1 MQRRVKNDGKKI
13 DIWQEKRMLENYRL
27 RNYNFKLLFLTLFAA
42 IFGTVMINSADSTYL
57 KKQILG
63 LLICFIGL
71 IVLSLIDYKLIAK
84 FYIILYGINILLLL
98 SVILFGYSANGSKRW
113 LGSTDTITIQP
124 SEFAKIILIICAA
137 HFLSQHK
144 DDINSLKTLL
154 LYALLC
160 AVPLMLI
167 AAQPDLSTTIDIFVI
182 LFVMLFVAGL
192 DYKIIGI
199 GLLCLIPLAG
209 SFIWY
214 IKRPN
219 PWPFKDYQVVR
230 ILTHLYPDE
239 YTNTTRYQQDNSIM
253 AIGSGKLW
261 GKGLNNSTLAT
272 VKDANLI
279 SEQQTDFIFSVV
291 GEELGFAGSILI
303 IVILGLIVV
312 QCIRT
317 ARKANDDMGMYI
329 ATGVATLIGFQTFI
343 NIGVA
348 TALLPNTGIPL
359 PFISYGLSSLVSS
372 CAAIGLVLNV
382 SLQRRKY

>member
-1 MQRRVKNDGKKI
+1 
-13 DIWQEKRMLENYRL
+13 MLEKYHL
-27 RNYNFKLLFLTLFAA
+27 RNYNFKLLLLVLFAC
-42 IFGTVMINSADSTYL
+42 IFGTLMINSADSSYL
-57 KKQILG
+57 KKQVLG
-63 LLICFIGL
+63 MVVCLIGM
-71 IVLSLIDYKLIAK
+71 IVLSLIDYKFIRK
-84 FYIILYGINILLLL
+84 FQALLYVINLALLLAVL
-98 SVILFGYSANGSKRW
+98 LFGTSANGAQRW
-113 LGSTDTITIQP
+113 LGSEDLITVQP
-124 SEFAKIILIICAA
+124 SEFAKIIMIICAA
-137 HFLSQHK
+137 HYLTEHK
-144 DDINSLKTLL
+144 DSINSFKTLMG
-154 LYALLC
+154 YALLC
-160 AVPLMLI
+160 AVPLALI
-167 AAQPDLSTTIDIFVI
+167 ITQPDLSTTIDIFVI
-182 LFVMLFVAGL
+182 LCVMIFVAGL
-192 DYKIIGI
+192 SYKIIGI
-199 GLLCLIPLAG
+199 AILCFIPLAG

-219 PWPFKDYQVVR
+219 PLFFKEYQIQR
-230 ILTHLYPDE
+230 ILSFLYPED
-239 YTNTTRYQQDNSIM
+239 YVSTTQYQQDNSVM
-253 AIGSGKLW
+253 AIGSGQLF

-291 GEELGFAGSILI
+291 GEELGFVGSVLI

-348 TALLPNTGIPL
+348 TSLLPNTGIPL
-359 PFISYGLSSLVSS
+359 PFISYGLSSLVSC

>member
-1 MQRRVKNDGKKI
+1 
-13 DIWQEKRMLENYRL
+13 MLENYRL
-27 RNYNFKLLFLTLFAA
+27 RNYNFKLMFLTLFAA
-42 IFGTVMINSADSTYL
+42 IFGTVMINSADSSYL
-57 KKQILG
+57 KKQIFG
-63 LLICFIGL
+63 LLVCFTGL
-71 IVLSLIDYKLIAK
+71 IVLSLIDYKFIDK

-98 SVILFGYSANGSKRW
+98 SVILFGSSANGAKRW
-113 LGSTDTITIQP
+113 LGSENTVRFQP
-124 SEFAKIILIICAA
+124 SEFSKIILIICAA

-154 LYALLC
+154 SYALFC
-160 AVPLMLI
+160 AIPLALI
-167 AAQPDLSTTIDIFVI
+167 VAQPDLSTTIDIFVI
-182 LFVMLFVAGL
+182 LFVMLFIAGL

-199 GLLCLIPLAG
+199 GILCLIPLAG

-214 IKRPN
+214 IQRPN
-219 PWPFKDYQVVR
+219 PFPFKDYQVER
-230 ILTHLYPDE
+230 ILSHLYPDE

-291 GEELGFAGSILI
+291 GEELGFVGSILI

>member
-1 MQRRVKNDGKKI
+1 
-13 DIWQEKRMLENYRL
+13 MLEKYHL
-27 RNYNFKLLFLTLFAA
+27 RNYNFKLLLLVLFAC
-42 IFGTVMINSADSTYL
+42 IFGTLMINSADSSYL
-57 KKQILG
+57 KKQVLG
-63 LLICFIGL
+63 MVVCIIGM
-71 IVLSLIDYKLIAK
+71 IVLSLIDYKFIRK
-84 FYIILYGINILLLL
+84 FQALLYVINLALL
-98 SVILFGYSANGSKRW
+98 SAVLLFGTSANGAQRW
-113 LGSTDTITIQP
+113 LGSEDLITVQP
-124 SEFAKIILIICAA
+124 SEFAKIIMIICAA
-137 HFLSQHK
+137 HYLTEHK
-144 DDINSLKTLL
+144 DSINSFKTLIG
-154 LYALLC
+154 YALLC
-160 AVPLMLI
+160 AVPLALI
-167 AAQPDLSTTIDIFVI
+167 VAQPDLSTTIDIFVI
-182 LFVMLFVAGL
+182 LCVMIFVAGL
-192 DYKIIGI
+192 SYKIIGI
-199 GLLCLIPLAG
+199 AILCFIPLAG

-219 PWPFKDYQVVR
+219 PLFFKEYQVQR
-230 ILTHLYPDE
+230 ILSFLYPED
-239 YTNTTRYQQDNSIM
+239 YVSTTQYQQDNSVM
-253 AIGSGKLW
+253 AIGSGQLF

-291 GEELGFAGSILI
+291 GEELGFVGSVLI

-348 TALLPNTGIPL
+348 TSLLPNTGIPL
-359 PFISYGLSSLVSS
+359 PFISYGLSSLVSC

>member
-1 MQRRVKNDGKKI
+1 
-13 DIWQEKRMLENYRL
+13 MLENYRL
-27 RNYNFKLLFLTLFAA
+27 NNYNFKLLFLTLLAA
-42 IFGTVMINSADSTYL
+42 IFGTVMINSADSSYL

-63 LLICFIGL
+63 LVICFTGL
-71 IVLSLIDYKLIAK
+71 IILSLIDYKFIDK
-84 FYIILYGINILLLL
+84 FYVVLYGINILLLS
-98 SVILFGYSANGSKRW
+98 SVLLFGFSVNGAKRW
-113 LGSTDTITIQP
+113 IGGKDTIALQP
-124 SEFAKIILIICAA
+124 SEFTKIILIICAA

-154 LYALLC
+154 SYALLC
-160 AVPLMLI
+160 ALPLMLV

-182 LFVMLFVAGL
+182 LFTMLFVAGL
-192 DYKIIGI
+192 NYKIIGI
-199 GLLCLIPLAG
+199 GLLCLVPLAG

-214 IKRPN
+214 IQRPN
-219 PWPFKDYQVVR
+219 PWPFKDYQVIR
-230 ILTHLYPDE
+230 ILSHLYPDE

-253 AIGSGKLW
+253 AIGSGQLW

-291 GEELGFAGSILI
+291 GEELGFVGSILI

-329 ATGVATLIGFQTFI
+329 ATGVAALIGFQTFI

-372 CAAIGLVLNV
+372 CAAIGLVLNI